1 MNKFTFVILSLLLC
15 FTLPLIAQ
23 EKEMDK
29 KDAMA
34 QMPAPPPPLD
44 DDFMK
49 WMVGEWKG
57 FSESE
62 MGKSEDWMKCEMG
75 FGGQFMTIEYKSE
88 GPMGAYTGGGAFTL
102 NQEDGIEAVW
112 IDSFRDISSG
122 KGKRDGDVMTMH
134 WDGKRGKATRITE
147 KVSDDKLNVTNK
159 WEMSNGMVMESKSEF
174 TRVKAMTEKN

>member
-1 MNKFTFVILSLLLC
+1 MNKFSLVILALLLC
-15 FTLPLIAQ
+15 FTLPLLAQ

-29 KDAMA
+29 KEMPD
-34 QMPAPPPPLD
+34 MPAPPPPLD
-44 DDFMK
+44 DDFMN
-49 WMVGEWKG
+49 WMIGEWKG

-62 MGKSEDWMKCEMG
+62 MGKSDDWMKCEMG

-112 IDSFRDISSG
+112 LDSFRDISSG

-134 WDGKRGKATRITE
+134 WDGKMGKGTRITE